1 LKSQDWQLR
10 AFCAFVFAI
19 AVAQDPLYTANQ
31 NTKYLH
37 GAAAAG
43 YGDLARDWMANTID
57 PLPVFTSL
65 VRALF
70 ALGLPEL
77 SYAIFA
83 VLAACYAWWLA
94 SLMTGAGLVRDTRA
108 GVLPFMSG
116 VALTQAI
123 FAKWPRGLA
132 DQYLLDHYL
141 QPCVF
146 GVLLIAGVATYVRD
160 RPIVAVVLVVLAA
173 WIHPD
178 YLPTTIICIVVF
190 ASVSPRRPG
199 FDRARCWRVLALA
212 AVLLAPL
219 LLHVRWLLQPTTP
232 ETWQRSLDV
241 LVQYRIP
248 HHTDA
253 REWFDIHEA
262 LHLVAMALGTWL
274 VRARGLR
281 HVMVALLVLVVGSLL
296 ATLLFGLEAVEA
308 ITPWR
313 ASVLLMPLAL
323 AAIVARGLDSAE
335 RRWPGRER
343 IVGRI
348 AWSVLGLAVVVGV
361 VRQVERVRDYAGA
374 APMPTMLWIR
384 DHRPPG
390 AMYVVPTRDVDF
402 DRFRLVT
409 GASIVINWKTHPYRD
424 VELLEWETRLESV
437 ERFYDAASAPA
448 ACAELHGL
456 AAGYHVSHAVV
467 ATRHPL
473 DPGHCPGVS
482 EVHRDEAFRV
492 IRIGASA
499 P

>member
-1 LKSQDWQLR
+1 L
-10 AFCAFVFAI
+10 VFAV

-37 GAAAAG
+37 GAAQAG
-43 YGDLARDWMANTID
+43 YGELARDWMANTID
-57 PLPVFTSL
+57 PLLVFTSL
-65 VRALF
+65 VRGLF
-70 ALGLPEL
+70 ASGFPEL

-108 GVLPFMSG
+108 GVLSFMSG
-116 VALTQAI
+116 VVLTQAV

-132 DQYLLDHYL
+132 DQYLLEHYL

-146 GVLLIAGVATYVRD
+146 GVLLIAGVAAYVRD
-160 RPIVAVVLVVLAA
+160 RPIVAAVLVVLAA

-178 YLPTTIICIVVF
+178 YLPTTITCIVVF
-190 ASVSPRRPG
+190 ATVRPRQSG
-199 FDRARCWRVLALA
+199 FDRALCWRVLALA

-219 LLHVRWLLQPTTP
+219 VVHVRWLVQPTTA

-241 LVQYRIP
+241 LVRYRIP
-248 HHTDA
+248 HHTEV

-281 HVMVALLVLVVGSLL
+281 HVMAALLVLVVGSLL
-296 ATLLFGLEAVEA
+296 ATALFDLAAVAA

-323 AAIVARGLDSAE
+323 AGILARGLDSAE

-343 IVGRI
+343 LVGRV
-348 AWSVLGLAVVVGV
+348 AWSVLALAVLVGV
-361 VRQVERVRDYAGA
+361 VRQIERVSDYADA
-374 APMPTMLWIR
+374 APMPTMRWIR

-390 AMYVVPTRDVDF
+390 AMYVIPTRDVDF

-409 GASIVINWKTHPYRD
+409 GAPIVINWKTHPYRD
-424 VELLEWETRLESV
+424 VELLEWQKRLEAV
-437 ERFYDAASAPA
+437 ERFYDAASAQT

-456 AAGYHVSHAVV
+456 AAEYDVSHAVV
-467 ATRHPL
+467 AARDPL
-473 DPGHCPGVS
+473 SPKQCPGIF
-482 EVHRDEAFRV
+482 EEHNDRAFRV
-492 IRIGASA
+492 IRIDAT
-499 P
+499 PR